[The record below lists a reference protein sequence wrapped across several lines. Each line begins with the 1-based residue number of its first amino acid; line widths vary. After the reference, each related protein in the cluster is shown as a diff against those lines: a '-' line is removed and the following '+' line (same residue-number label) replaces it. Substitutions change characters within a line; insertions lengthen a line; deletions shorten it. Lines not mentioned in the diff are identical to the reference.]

1 MQYIARTV
9 EPAVARFIQAR
20 EQHKNVLL
28 VEGARQVGKTSLV
41 EHAIAGSGKRA
52 CLANLERD
60 ARLRSLID
68 NCEDFTE
75 FEEVLADRLRFTP
88 GPDALLFLD
97 ESQES
102 RQLGRFVRFMKEEW
116 RNTTVILSGSTL
128 SRLFRDDTRFPVG
141 RVQQLRVA
149 PFSFSEFLL
158 AIGEEKLSA
167 FVRGDDWPVSPA
179 RHARLLELF
188 DRFLGTGGLPAA
200 VMCHAAGDDYREVL
214 LQISADYERDFIR
227 LFGERDAAIVSACFR
242 SVANFV
248 GSASKN
254 TTVIPSPGT
263 TVNARINEVFAR
275 LQAWHLILRSDQR
288 GPSPDASHA
297 YLPKRYLFDTGLL
310 RQWRELGM
318 PSISILAKQ
327 SSMARGPLGGLLEN
341 QVAVEL
347 FRLGLPL
354 SGWKKTPAGGE
365 IDFLMPHGSTTI
377 PIECKAS
384 LSLDRRS
391 LRGLSDYLVSY
402 AQATGV
408 IVSFAPHDVL
418 GLEAPGRQGRC
429 RVVLLPAP
437 LLERLPQ
444 VVEAAGLSGKGRCS
458 TG

>member
-1 MQYIARTV
+1 MEYISRTV
-9 EPAVARFIQAR
+9 EPAVVRFIQTR

-41 EHAIAGSGKRA
+41 EHAIAGSGKQA
-52 CLANLERD
+52 CVANLERNT
-60 ARLRSLID
+60 RLRSLID
-68 NCEDFTE
+68 SCQDFKE
-75 FEEVLADRLRFTP
+75 FEEVLADRLRFVP
-88 GPDALLFLD
+88 GPESLLFLD

-102 RQLGRFVRFMKEEW
+102 QQLGKFVRFMKEEW

-149 PFSFSEFLL
+149 PFSFSEFLV
-158 AIGEEKLSA
+158 AVGEEKLAA
-167 FVRGDDWPVSPA
+167 FVRGDELPVSSA
-179 RHARLLELF
+179 RHGRLLELF

-200 VMCHAAGDDYREVL
+200 VMCHAAGDDHREVL
-214 LQISADYERDFIR
+214 AQISADYERDFIR

-248 GSASKN
+248 GSPSKN

-263 TVNARINEVFAR
+263 TVNARINEVFSR

-310 RQWRELGM
+310 RQYRELGM
-318 PSISILAKQ
+318 PSISVLVTQ
-327 SSMARGPLGGLLEN
+327 SSAARGPLGGVLEN

-354 SGWKKTPAGGE
+354 SGWKKTPSGGE
-365 IDFLMPHGSTTI
+365 IDFLMPQGKAAV
-377 PIECKAS
+377 PIECKAG

-391 LRGLSDYLVSY
+391 MRGIVDYLASY
-402 AQATGV
+402 AQPIGV
-408 IVSFAPHDVL
+408 IISFAAYDL
-418 GLEAPGRQGRC
+418 LDIEMPGRRRPC

-437 LLERLPQ
+437 LIERLPQ
-444 VVEAAGLSGKGRCS
+444 VVEAAAF
-458 TG
+458 